1 MFSNVSFQSIAFYR
15 RNTGNNILAYTINH
29 SIFID
34 VPVVF
39 CVQFRKELIDR
50 SIGNRLVRLIG
61 FPQTGEFR
69 CPEEGGGLYAF
80 WVTCCTFDMKKA
92 LLAIRKNGKDVA
104 NVFDQDGDQNKA
116 SFEGKR
122 V

>member
-1 MFSNVSFQSIAFYR
+1 M
-15 RNTGNNILAYTINH
+15 
-29 SIFID
+29 
-34 VPVVF
+34 
-39 CVQFRKELIDR
+39 
-50 SIGNRLVRLIG
+50 
-61 FPQTGEFR
+61 QTGEFR

-116 SFEGKR
+116 SFEGNKCDFSHKLI
-122 V
+122 VLLFLKGVVGKKLI

>member
-1 MFSNVSFQSIAFYR
+1 M
-15 RNTGNNILAYTINH
+15 
-29 SIFID
+29 
-34 VPVVF
+34 
-39 CVQFRKELIDR
+39 
-50 SIGNRLVRLIG
+50 
-61 FPQTGEFR
+61 QTGEFR

-116 SFEGKR
+116 SF
-122 V
+122 